1 MKETYDDTKRW
12 KDIPCSWILRVNIP
26 KMTIL
31 LKAIYRLNATKKPMS
46 FFTEIYTNNFK
57 ISMKYKTFQIAKTIL
72 RNMKRTRGIMLPDFR
87 LYYKAMIIKMVQYW
101 EKKKKTT
108 THSTRVQPQLDPGY
122 PKRGW
127 RGREIYRYRER

>member
-57 ISMKYKTFQIAKTIL
+57 ISIKYKTFQIAKTIL

-101 EKKKKTT
+101 EKKKQQQ
-108 THSTRVQPQLDPGY
+108 HIVPGSS
-122 PKRGW
+122 PSWIQGIQSVD
-127 RGREIYRYRER
+127 GEAREIYRYRER